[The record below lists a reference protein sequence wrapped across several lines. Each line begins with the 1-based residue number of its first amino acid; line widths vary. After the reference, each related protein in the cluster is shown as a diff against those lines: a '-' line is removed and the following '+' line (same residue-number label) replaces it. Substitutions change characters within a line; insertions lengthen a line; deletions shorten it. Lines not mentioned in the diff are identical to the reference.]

1 MKRTVKQKK
10 EMLALSK
17 ENEKL
22 SKVIINGVEYLNCG
36 TDLVTNIV
44 TIKNIKSGNYKE
56 IDYYKLQE
64 CLN

>member
-22 SKVIINGVEYLNCG
+22 SKVIINGIEYLNCG

-56 IDYYKLQE
+56 INYYKLQE